1 VNWAIASGKVEAE
14 SLFVTL
20 KWISMSLTL
29 FFGVRKFI
37 RFIRRKLRNM
47 KKPTA

>member
-1 VNWAIASGKVEAE
+1 MPVAHDKLYDV
-14 SLFVTL
+14 L